1 MQQKNTNITGRAR
14 HLCQGN
20 RGDGPVIYWMERDQR
35 IDDNWALLYAQQE
48 ALIRSK
54 PLHIVT
60 FPPSGQAPCSSRQ
73 LDFLMSGL
81 LETNDRACKKNI
93 GFTVLHGQS
102 DSVLLHVM
110 KQLDCHLLVTDFS
123 PLRHKLHA
131 LHRICQFS
139 TTPVVE
145 VDSHNIIPAWVVSP
159 KKEYAAYTLRPK
171 VHRLLHDYLT
181 DFPKV
186 QDHPHQSSSI
196 AAVLLPHAIHLCQTK
211 ESIAPGAYTPGTS
224 AAIQCLHDFIGQK
237 LQLYDGQRN
246 DPNVAAQSGLSP
258 YLHFGQLAPQR
269 AALEVSSAA
278 AEQSARDA
286 FLEEIIVRREL
297 SDNFCLYEPYYDAFA
312 GFPAWARKTLDQ
324 HRADPRPYTYSLAQ
338 LEEGESHEP
347 LWNKCQFDL
356 VKSGKL
362 HGFLR
367 MYWAKKILEW
377 TASPEDA
384 LTTAIHLNDTYS
396 LDGGDPNGYAGI
408 AWSIGGVHDRAW
420 QEREIFGK
428 IRFMNERGCRRK
440 FKVDEYVTGI
450 TKSRQA

>member
-1 MQQKNTNITGRAR
+1 MQQKNTNITGRSR
-14 HLCQGN
+14 YLHQGD

-60 FPPSGQAPCSSRQ
+60 FLPSGQGPCSSRQ
-73 LDFLMSGL
+73 LDFQMSGL
-81 LETNDRACKKNI
+81 MESADGASTKNI
-93 GFTVLHGQS
+93 GFTVLRGQS
-102 DSVLLHVM
+102 DSVLPQVM
-110 KQLDCHLLVTDFS
+110 TQLDCHLLVTDFS

-131 LHRICQFS
+131 LHSICES
-139 TTPVVE
+139 TTTPVVE

-171 VHRLLHDYLT
+171 IHHLLHDYLT

-186 QDHPHQSSSI
+186 QKHPHQTSSI
-196 AAVLLPHAIHLCQTK
+196 TAVLLPHAINLCQTQ
-211 ESIAPGAYTPGTS
+211 ESSAVGSCTPGTS
-224 AAIQCLHDFIGQK
+224 AAIQCLHSFIERK
-237 LQLYDGQRN
+237 LQLYDRQRN

-269 AALEVSSAA
+269 AALSVSSAA
-278 AEQSARDA
+278 VEQGAKDV

-297 SDNFCLYEPYYDAFA
+297 SDNFCLYEPYYDSFA
-312 GFPAWARKTLDQ
+312 GFHSWARKTLDQ
-324 HRADPRPYTYSLAQ
+324 HRTDPRSYTYSLAQ
-338 LEEGESHEP
+338 LEEGKSHEP

-356 VKSGKL
+356 VNTGKL

-384 LTTAIHLNDTYS
+384 LAAAIHLNDTYS
-396 LDGGDPNGYAGI
+396 LDGRDPNGYAGI

-440 FKVDEYVTGI
+440 FKVDEYIAGYP
-450 TKSRQA
+450 RE